1 MKIIQ
6 DLFQTRQSD
15 GTYKWDATNPAWS
28 VAPWLLSAL
37 SYTAVGLY
45 GAAAH
50 WSHFSLMDFATG
62 IGAVFAGGGI
72 GVMFHSRSDT

>member
-28 VAPWLLSAL
+28 VIPWLLSAL
-37 SYTAVGLY
+37 AYTAVGLY
-45 GAAAH
+45 IAVAH
-50 WSHFSLMDFATG
+50 PEHFSLVDFAAG
-62 IGAVFAGGGI
+62 IGTIFLGGGG
-72 GVMFHSRSDT
+72 GVLLHSRSNT